1 LTVKKEEMGD
11 MDYSELGATYTPS
24 GDVITIII
32 LLIFGVMIKQSL
44 FVTTDYNFTLFKRS
58 CRLLMVAAICNIAFY
73 KFSQM
78 EVEHVTMLY
87 LSRMIYNVCLVGV
100 SAIFILYVRNLVV
113 TTSRYRKLI
122 LVITETIVTIASILC
137 LITPWTHFGLY
148 RDPERGLWIRSA
160 YLNPV
165 AAVYLWGVLAM
176 IVMLIFF
183 RKRMIRQV
191 NVVLLTAGF
200 FCVAIVILDN
210 ITYGSTYLAF
220 SYLLPMICVLVMIHS
235 KPYDLLT
242 GAMGEEAFK
251 GIFTN
256 KKMIK
261 KSRDYIAVQLAVT
274 NERDIPKPVGRV
286 LYLFNREYV
295 TNSVVFNLRCGLYLG
310 VMDHSKINEEM
321 WERIHQWIYQ
331 ELVPYC
337 EKYNVDYK
345 VVVFPGMN
353 FIYETKQILN
363 YIDLRMKKMK
373 NKGIYYMSNGDIME
387 LRKINYI
394 ASELKDIAEKRDL
407 NDPRILVYA
416 QPVKNA
422 KTGKYNS
429 AECLMRMSLPE
440 MKIVFPNLFI
450 PTAERLGVIHVL
462 SMIILN
468 KTCQVIKQLMEEG
481 YSFRR
486 MSVNFSI
493 SEFKN
498 NDFCNNV
505 ISIIEDNGIP
515 FEKIAMELT
524 ESTNDED
531 YGFLEEKIEILQQ
544 KGIRMYLDDFGTGY
558 SNFDRILSLGMDV
571 IKFDR
576 SMLLMV
582 DKNENVRFTL
592 NHFSS
597 AFKDMDYRI
606 LFEGVETEEQEAI
619 CMECQADYLQGFKYS
634 KPVPWEQLREFFP
647 KEESE

>member
-1 LTVKKEEMGD
+1 
-11 MDYSELGATYTPS
+11 MDYTQLGATYASS
-24 GDVITIII
+24 GDIITIII
-32 LLIFGVMIKQSL
+32 LLIFGVMIRQFL
-44 FVTTDYNFTLFKRS
+44 FVTTDLNFTLFKRA
-58 CRLLMVAAICNIAFY
+58 CVLLMIAAVSNIIFY
-73 KFSQM
+73 RLSHM
-78 EVEHVTMLY
+78 DVEHVVMLY
-87 LSRMIYNVCLVGV
+87 LTRSIYNVCLIGV

-113 TTSRYRKLI
+113 STSRYRKLI
-122 LVITETIVTIASILC
+122 FVLTNCVVTIASILC
-137 LITPWTHFGLY
+137 VTTHWTHFGLY
-148 RDPERGLWIRSA
+148 RDSKQGLWMRNA
-160 YLNPV
+160 YLNPL
-165 AAVYLWGVLAM
+165 AIVYFWVVLAM
-176 IVMLIFF
+176 IVMLVFF
-183 RKRMIRQV
+183 HKRMIRQI
-191 NVVLLTAGF
+191 NAVLLTAGF
-200 FCVAIVILDN
+200 LCVVIVILDN
-210 ITYGSTYLAF
+210 ISYGSTYLTF
-220 SYLLPMICVLVMIHS
+220 SFLLPMICVLVMIHS
-235 KPYDLLT
+235 RPYDLLT

-251 GIFTN
+251 GIFIN
-256 KKMIK
+256 KKNIK
-261 KSRDYIAVQLAVT
+261 KSRDYVAVQLAIN
-274 NERDIPKPVGRV
+274 NERDIPRPVGRI

-295 TNSVVFNLRCGLYLG
+295 TNSVVFNLRSGLYLG
-310 VMDHSKINEEM
+310 VMDHNKINEGM
-321 WERIHQWIYQ
+321 WERIHHWIYQ

-337 EKYNVDYK
+337 EKYNMDYK
-345 VVVFPGMN
+345 VVVFPGMD

-363 YIDLRMKKMK
+363 YIDLRLKKMK
-373 NKGIYYMSNGDIME
+373 NKGIYFMSNGDIME

-394 ASELKDIAEKRDL
+394 ASELKDIAEKRNL

-440 MKIVFPNLFI
+440 MKIVFPDLFI

-468 KTCQVIKQLMEEG
+468 KTCQVVKQLMEEG
-481 YSFRR
+481 YDFRR
-486 MSVNFSI
+486 ISVNFSI

-498 NDFCNNV
+498 NDFCDNV
-505 ISIIEDNGIP
+505 IKIIEDNGIP

-524 ESTNDED
+524 ESTNDDD

-576 SMLLMV
+576 SMLLML
-582 DKNENVRFTL
+582 DKNENIRFTL

-606 LFEGVETEEQEAI
+606 LFEGVETEEQEEI

-634 KPVPWEQLREFFP
+634 KPVPWEQLRDFFQ
-647 KEESE
+647 KEKSE